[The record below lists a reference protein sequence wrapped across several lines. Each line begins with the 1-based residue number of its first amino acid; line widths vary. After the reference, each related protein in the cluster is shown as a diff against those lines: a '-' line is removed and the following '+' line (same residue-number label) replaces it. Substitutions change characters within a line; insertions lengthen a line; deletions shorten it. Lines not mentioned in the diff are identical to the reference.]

1 LIKQPRRSRR
11 SSVVVPARGGSL
23 PGEGFSLADA
33 PKSFKRDQV
42 EKVLIWILDHD
53 RNLHSDLASNLEQT
67 HTHGHYALQARE
79 GLRDWRKK
87 LWGIAGWVDGFPTV
101 AVYATPE
108 DWDRIEAFNEVSDN
122 VADRL
127 GMGAFAPYYSPDTVS
142 FHILEPK
149 PVMRGGPGSGH
160 HGHKGRPGEVGGS
173 LPSDGGWWQDNP
185 QARGHEHW
193 TPGENQ
199 MTAGYKEARVDPRE
213 IAKLP
218 GARGEQKN
226 IDQERV
232 KELAKSIKE
241 EGLKWAPLIMV
252 EMDGT
257 AHIWE
262 GNHRIRAAIEAG
274 LESIIVE
281 VRYFGGSEERPGIWK
296 PELVERGGP
305 GSGHHGHAGR
315 PGEVGGSLPSGATAV
330 GGNISE
336 IMKVPQTPL
345 WEPINRAL
353 RAIEKVHGVYALPL
367 LAVKRSRAK
376 RRRGAYFTIIHRDG
390 SMTPDKINVVLG
402 DESETSAMSMTH
414 EIAHFLD
421 HVMFGRDRYFTSED
435 MVDGEA
441 TFTGSDDK
449 LLAISPNPDEARA
462 FQKWWEAVQNS
473 ETYTAMRRHK
483 SGFYHETA
491 DGKIV
496 HGRPEGE
503 GWLSRK
509 IWNVPSKLIR
519 SWNQPT
525 EFFARSYAQYIATRS
540 GDAWMNNELDS
551 QLEARRQGF
560 APTQWERDDFEP
572 IADAFDDLF
581 ESLGLLR

>member
-1 LIKQPRRSRR
+1 MSNQDAYIGTLI
-11 SSVVVPARGGSL
+11 
-23 PGEGFSLADA
+23 
-33 PKSFKRDQV
+33 
-42 EKVLIWILDHD
+42 D
-53 RNLHSDLASNLEQT
+53 RTTAE
-67 HTHGHYALQARE
+67 
-79 GLRDWRKK
+79 
-87 LWGIAGWVDGFPTV
+87 
-101 AVYATPE
+101 
-108 DWDRIEAFNEVSDN
+108 IEA
-122 VADRL
+122 
-127 GMGAFAPYYSPDTVS
+127 
-142 FHILEPK
+142 II
-149 PVMRGGPGSGH
+149 RGGPGSGH

-173 LPSDGGWWQDNP
+173 QPSDGGWWQDNP
-185 QARGHEHW
+185 RARGRDW
-193 TPGENQ
+193 TPGENS

-241 EGLKWAPLIMV
+241 EGLKWKPLIMV
-252 EMDGT
+252 EIDGT

-305 GSGHHGHAGR
+305 GSGHHGHKGR

-345 WEPINRAL
+345 WEPINHAL
-353 RAIEKVHGVYALPL
+353 KAIEKVHGIKVLPL
-367 LAVKRSRAK
+367 IAVKRSRAK

-402 DESETSAMSMTH
+402 DESETSAMSMAH

-421 HVMFGRDRYFTSED
+421 HVMIGRDRYFTTQD
-435 MVDGEA
+435 MIDGDA
-441 TFTGSDDK
+441 TVPGEK
-449 LLAISPNPDEARA
+449 LLAISNNADEALA
-462 FQKWWEAVQNS
+462 LQNWWKAVKES
-473 ETYTAMRRHK
+473 ETYDAMSNWK
-483 SGFYHETA
+483 SGYYHVDD
-491 DGKIV
+491 DGILQKGYKTGAKIYDY
-496 HGRPEGE
+496 PF
-503 GWLSRK
+503 
-509 IWNVPSKLIR
+509 KLIR
-519 SWNQPT
+519 SWNSVT
-525 EFFARSYAQYIATRS
+525 EYFARSYAQYIATRS
-540 GDAWMNNELDS
+540 GSTRMDNELQT
-551 QLEARRQGF
+551 QLNARFDGF
-560 APTQWERDDFEP
+560 APTQWYDEDFGE

-581 ESLGLLR
+581 DSMGLLR